1 MVTIDR
7 SAGPGV
13 VGDLI
18 FDVGMFDGADTDYYL
33 RKGFR
38 VVGFEPNPELIDRLR
53 HRFRRALGDGRLI
66 VEPCGLSDRSGPAT
80 FYVNRTEPQWSSF
93 RAANG
98 CRGSA
103 GVAEY
108 TVTCLTLDEVIARH
122 GCPHYLKLD
131 SEGSDTAILRGLEKW
146 RVRPDFVSVGEASH
160 EMSATL
166 VALGFNRFRIV
177 PQNDKSAMKAPYPPR
192 EGVHVPMELSSRHT
206 GLFGRD
212 LRGWITIECARSK
225 ISEILAGRGIP
236 GEWYDLHATRWPIS
250 LDPAENSALDVA

>member
-7 SAGPGV
+7 RAGPGV
-13 VGDLI
+13 VADLI

-38 VVGFEPNPELIDRLR
+38 VVGFEPNPELSAGLR
-53 HRFRRALGDGRLI
+53 RRFRRALADGRL
-66 VEPCGLSDRSGPAT
+66 VLETCGLSDRPGSAT

-93 RAANG
+93 VETNG
-98 CRGSA
+98 SRGDA

-108 TVTCLTLDEVIARH
+108 TVIRRTLDDVIARH

-131 SEGSDTAILRGLEKW
+131 TEGSDAAVLRGLETW
-146 RVRPDFVSVGEASH
+146 RVRPDFVSVGGVSQDLV
-160 EMSATL
+160 TRL

-177 PQNDKSAMKAPYPPR
+177 PQRDKSGLIAPYPPR
-192 EGVHVPMELSSRHT
+192 EGRHVRMEMTSRHS
-206 GLFGRD
+206 GPFGRD
-212 LRGWITIECARSK
+212 LRGWIAIERAWSD
-225 ISEILAGRGIP
+225 IAAILAGHGIP

-250 LDPAENSALDVA
+250 LDAAENSTLDVA